1 MRTVWLG
8 ILAMAVSA
16 LASAPALA
24 QISNEPYNF
33 PRSGGLG
40 MSNAAKAAIINQELT
55 GRTPDNIL
63 RGPGGNELITV
74 EEGPGGSAFART
86 QGGAVIPGFRGRA
99 NFRAPDAFAG
109 SFNAYFASSGGGS
122 VYGYLKRGGGGT
134 ISMWTYGVFRD
145 SGSGGSGMSPA
156 ALTANSI
163 DAWTAQVG
171 GL

>member
-1 MRTVWLG
+1 MRTVWLW
-8 ILAMAVSA
+8 ILAATVGT

-63 RGPGGNELITV
+63 RGAGGNELITV

-86 QGGAVIPGFRGRA
+86 QSGAVIPGFRGRA
-99 NFRAPDAFAG
+99 DFRAPNAFAG

-122 VYGYLKRGGGGT
+122 VYGYLNRGGSGA
-134 ISMWTYGVFRD
+134 ISMWTYGVFRETET
-145 SGSGGSGMSPA
+145 GLRVSPA
-156 ALTANSI
+156 ALKADSI